1 LRLWKIQLGE
11 SHTYYKLRG
20 EMKMPSLNRIVLVG
34 RLTRDPELR
43 STASGTAVANFTLA
57 VDRQRSN
64 AQGERQAD
72 FIRIVVW
79 GKQAETCTSYLSKG
93 RLVAVDGRLQISA
106 YQGQDGQNR
115 TSAEVVAESVRF
127 LSPRPANGS
136 APAVGASSLDA
147 EVPGETYSE
156 FDNGFGS
163 EEPPF

>member
-1 LRLWKIQLGE
+1 M
-11 SHTYYKLRG
+11 S
-20 EMKMPSLNRIVLVG
+20 SLNRIVLIG
-34 RLTRDPELR
+34 RLVRDPELR

-57 VDRQRSN
+57 VDRQRPNS
-64 AQGERQAD
+64 QGEREAD

-79 GKQAETCTSYLSKG
+79 GKQAETCSNYLEKG

-127 LSPRPANGS
+127 LSPRPAGGS
-136 APAVGASSLDA
+136 APALSPDA
-147 EVPGETYSE
+147 ETPGESFSGE